1 MNGHL
6 DKAKPNIYR
15 TLDLFQDEES
25 RTTVSKKICDQGT
38 LKVRKTK
45 HMLKDKNIEILK
57 LKYDFG
63 SIEPMEFLMKVQNFI
78 KDFD

>member
-15 TLDLFQDEES
+15 ILDLLQDEES
-25 RTTVSKKICDQGT
+25 RTTVSKNRCDQGT
-38 LKVRKTK
+38 IKVRKTK
-45 HMLKDKNIEILK
+45 HMLKDKDIEILK

-63 SIEPMEFLMKVQNFI
+63 SIEPMEFLMNVQNFI